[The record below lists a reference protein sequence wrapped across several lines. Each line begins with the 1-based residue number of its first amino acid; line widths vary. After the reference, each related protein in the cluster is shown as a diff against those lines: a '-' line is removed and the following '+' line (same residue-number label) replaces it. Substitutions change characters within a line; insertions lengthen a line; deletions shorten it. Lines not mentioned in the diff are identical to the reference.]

1 MVVPAPFHELAQQ
14 FAIDLP
20 GARAVFSTRR
30 GGHSSGAYASLNLGF
45 ATADDPAAQ
54 ARNRATLEELVGA
67 PPAAYLHQVHSADVG
82 VLDDLGQVA
91 ERATMDGRA
100 TRLAGVAPAA
110 LSADCL
116 PVAISG
122 GGAVAMIHAGWRGLA
137 RGVLAAGVHAVREL
151 ADRGGALESP
161 ASLAA
166 AIGPGAGP
174 CCYEVGAEVHAAFAD
189 HRDVRRGDPIDLKAI
204 ARAQLRSAGV
214 AEVHDLGLCTICAPE
229 LFFSHRRDRGVTGRQ
244 AGLAW
249 LT

>member
-1 MVVPAPFHELAQQ
+1 MIPPAPFFALAQQ

-30 GGHSSGAYASLNLGF
+30 GGHSSGPYGTLNLGF
-45 ATADDPAAQ
+45 ATDDDPVAAR
-54 ARNRATLEELVGA
+54 RNRATLERLVGA
-67 PPAAYLHQVHSADVG
+67 PPAAWMYQVHGTDV
-82 VLDDLGQVA
+82 DRLGDTAQA
-91 ERATMDGRA
+91 RERPQTDGRA

-116 PVAISG
+116 PVAIAG
-122 GGAVAMIHAGWRGLA
+122 GGAVAMVHAGWRGLA
-137 RGVLAAGVHAVREL
+137 GGVLASGVRAVRGL
-151 ADRGGALESP
+151 GDPARRP

-174 CCYEVGAEVHAAFAD
+174 CCYEVGREVRDAFTAYPAAD
-189 HRDVRRGDPIDLKAI
+189 HGDTLDLKAI
-204 ARAQLRSAGV
+204 ARAQLQAAGV
-214 AEVHDLGLCTICAPE
+214 GEVHDLAMCTICAPE